1 MKNFLQQLIS
11 DGEQPSTYRVAMLL
25 VIAPVM
31 IVWMVLSIKRGEFL
45 ALDWQII
52 SLLATAFGGKV
63 LQSFSERQTPTP
75 IPEPRTSNSELPT
88 PLS

>member
-45 ALDWQII
+45 PIDWQLV

-63 LQSFSERQTPTP
+63 LQSFSENKPPTP
-75 IPEPRTSNSELPT
+75 PQ
-88 PLS
+88 